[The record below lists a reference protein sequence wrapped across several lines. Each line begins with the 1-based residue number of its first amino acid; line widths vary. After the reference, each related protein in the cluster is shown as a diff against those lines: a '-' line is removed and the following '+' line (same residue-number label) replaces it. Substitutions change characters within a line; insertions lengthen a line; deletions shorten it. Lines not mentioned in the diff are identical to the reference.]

1 MVELGIFGGGLG
13 WRESLFSFRVFRTF
27 LRFSGVGSS
36 IYRFGS
42 GGCLDRS
49 VSLVGIVVDFD
60 IEVLGVFIELGV
72 MGMVE
77 SMVLVY
83 KVF

>member
-1 MVELGIFGGGLG
+1 MG
-13 WRESLFSFRVFRTF
+13 SL
-27 LRFSGVGSS
+27 

-42 GGCLDRS
+42 GGCLGRS